1 VNDTA
6 SAETSG
12 PLDGVRVLELGNYI
26 AAPTAG
32 RLLADF
38 GAEVIKVERP
48 RVGDELRS
56 WRLYAGETSML
67 FRTIN
72 RNKKSIC
79 LDLKS
84 DAGRHAVRELI
95 RTTDVLLE
103 NFRPGMLEKWG
114 LSPDALMELNPEL
127 VVVRVSAFGQTGPR
141 ASEPGFGVVAE
152 AMGGLREL
160 TGDPDRAPSRVGVSI
175 GDSLAGLHAAFGA
188 MLQLFD
194 RERRRNAGAAPAS
207 PTERTVDVAL
217 SESVLSVM
225 ESLVPDF
232 DAYGVVRERTGGR
245 MQGIAP
251 TNAYRCGD
259 GRSVVIGG
267 NGDSI
272 YGRFMRTIGRPDLA
286 DDPDLQSNA
295 TRWERRDELDAA
307 IEEWTTARTVG
318 EVVDALGPVGVPA
331 TPIYTAADIVADPQ
345 FLARDMV
352 QSVDVVV
359 DGAEPRTVRFPGV
372 VPRVGGVARSIR
384 NLGPDLGADTR
395 DVLSSLPGLSAEER
409 DELLGTTAAAATN
422 GDAR

>member
-1 VNDTA
+1 MAVSEDA
-6 SAETSG
+6 ALLG
-12 PLDGVRVLELGNYI
+12 PLAGVRVLELGNFI

-48 RVGDELRS
+48 RIGDELRT
-56 WRLYAGETSML
+56 WRLYAGTTSML
-67 FRTIN
+67 YRTIN

-84 DAGRHAVRELI
+84 DAGRRAVRALI
-95 RTTDVLLE
+95 RDTDVLLE
-103 NFRPGMLEKWG
+103 NFRPGMLEAWG
-114 LSPDALMELNPEL
+114 LSPEELSALNPEL
-127 VVVRVSAFGQTGPR
+127 VIVRISAFGQTGPR
-141 ASEPGFGVVAE
+141 ATEPGFGVVAE

-194 RERRRNAGAAPAS
+194 RERRRATGRAPGTAS
-207 PTERTVDVAL
+207 ERSVDVAL

-225 ESLVPDF
+225 ESLLPDY

-259 GRSVVIGG
+259 GRSVVIAG

-272 YGRFMRTIGRPDLA
+272 FQRFMRVIGRDDLA
-286 DDPDLQSNA
+286 DDPRLTTNA
-295 TRWERRDELDAA
+295 ERWAIRDELDGA
-307 IEEWTTARTVG
+307 IEAWTMQRTVD
-318 EVVDALGPVGVPA
+318 EVVAALAAADVPA
-331 TPIYTAADIVADPQ
+331 TPIYTAEQIVADPQ

-352 QSVDVVV
+352 QSVPVVV
-359 DGAEPRTVRFPGV
+359 EGSVERSVRFPGV
-372 VPRVGGVARSIR
+372 VPRVGGVPRGIR
-384 NLGPDLGADTR
+384 NLGPDLGEHTR
-395 DVLSSLPGLSAEER
+395 EVLSALPLSAADL
-409 DELLGTTAAAATN
+409 DELLAVGE
-422 GDAR
+422 GGAR